1 MFFQAPVQADQGPPW
16 DFRNNYVKA
25 FSADVASERCCD
37 SRKCVCI
44 CSFRC
49 KTFETKRA
57 EMEKQGYRSC
67 KTGSDKE
74 RTVEKVQRSCRV
86 KLQIRGGV

>member
-1 MFFQAPVQADQGPPW
+1 M
-16 DFRNNYVKA
+16 KA

-86 KLQIRGGV
+86 KLLILPYTECGIV